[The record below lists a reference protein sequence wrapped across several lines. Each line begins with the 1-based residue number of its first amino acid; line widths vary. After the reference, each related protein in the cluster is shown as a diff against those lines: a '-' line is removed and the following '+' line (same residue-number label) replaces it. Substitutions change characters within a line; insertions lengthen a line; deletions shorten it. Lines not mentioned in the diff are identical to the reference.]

1 MQVKEQQQQ
10 QPTKIGF
17 DDTNYQRYLAIEKDL
32 FSLKDDFVRLSEQSI
47 GIGKLDNLKQ
57 LLESPGEYLVN
68 KYQELWLNDRPKH
81 LDFTMIFENETRV
94 KIRHLDDLKSRF
106 WNLHKT
112 LDTHVPTIN
121 AKGMT
126 SNLSESSFDII
137 LDESKKGHYN
147 ALKSF
152 FSSVSQLENY
162 SGNIH
167 KRHFVPGIPGLLF
180 DGLDM
185 KINISLFRI

>member
-1 MQVKEQQQQ
+1 MSVKEQQ

-17 DDTNYQRYLAIEKDL
+17 DSPNYERFLAIEKDL
-32 FSLKDDFVRLSEQSI
+32 FLLKDELVMLAEQSI
-47 GIGKLDNLKQ
+47 GVGKLDNLKQ

-68 KYQELWLNDRPKH
+68 KYQELWLSDRPLH
-81 LDFTMIFENETRV
+81 LNYVMLFENETRV
-94 KIRHLDDLKSRF
+94 KIMHLDGLKSRF
-106 WNLHKT
+106 WTLHNSMSI
-112 LDTHVPTIN
+112 HAPTIN
-121 AKGMT
+121 AQAMT

-167 KRHFVPGIPGLLF
+167 KRHFVQAIPELLF

-185 KINISLFRI
+185 KINISKFKK

>member
-1 MQVKEQQQQ
+1 MSVKEQQ

-17 DDTNYQRYLAIEKDL
+17 DSPNYERFLAIEKDL
-32 FSLKDDFVRLSEQSI
+32 FLLKDELVMLAEQSI
-47 GIGKLDNLKQ
+47 GVGKLDNLKQ

-68 KYQELWLNDRPKH
+68 KYQELWLSDRPLH
-81 LDFTMIFENETRV
+81 LNYVMLFENETRV
-94 KIRHLDDLKSRF
+94 KIMHLDGLKSRF
-106 WNLHKT
+106 WTLHNSMSI
-112 LDTHVPTIN
+112 HAPTIN
-121 AKGMT
+121 AQAMT

-167 KRHFVPGIPGLLF
+167 KRHFVQAIPELLF

-185 KINISLFRI
+185 KINTSLFRK

>member
-1 MQVKEQQQQ
+1 MQVKEQQQ

-17 DDTNYQRYLAIEKDL
+17 DDTNYQRYLAIEKNL

-57 LLESPGEYLVN
+57 LLESPSHYLVT

-81 LDFTMIFENETRV
+81 LDFTMIFQNETRV
-94 KIRHLDDLKSRF
+94 KIMRLDDLKSRF
-106 WNLHKT
+106 WNLHSSMSI
-112 LDTHVPTIN
+112 HAPTIN
-121 AKGMT
+121 AKGMI

-137 LDESKKGHYN
+137 LDESRKDHYN

-152 FSSVSQLENY
+152 FSSVNELENY

-167 KRHFVPGIPGLLF
+167 KRHFVQAIPELLF

-185 KINISLFRI
+185 KINISKFKK